1 MFETKYKRRHYGA
14 RLISAYQLTH
24 DRKQAEEL
32 VTHLKSRFGE
42 HTVSLR
48 YSNLLVAEIP
58 DRLEICR
65 AGKLAVTV
73 HVNEWLVMEE
83 RQPLRVLADQAFHE
97 QFEAVDPKNIVT
109 LTVNSFVEQSKST
122 TTKEETTKGSDE
134 MQMETYKA
142 RGLELKAVW
151 WKVIS
156 SEQLDADAVAITQWV
171 KEVSQGRASAVAATD
186 SMNSFKSIEI
196 TEGNYKTVVRPG
208 NWVVMEPA
216 GTFAAI
222 PAAFFAAVFTKE
234 SVTEDSTVTTQ
245 PKSSVGE
252 GMPKRRMSL
261 TMSSALERAVRA
273 TRSHAEDIVRSLEE
287 PSAVGSIRDILVEQI
302 DADREAADVLE
313 GWLKRDGHPFI
324 TELEPGERGSKE
336 VGYIKRQRG
345 Y

>member
-24 DRKQAEEL
+24 DRQQAEEL

-48 YSNLLVAEIP
+48 YSNLLVTEIP

-65 AGKLAVTV
+65 TGKLAVTV

-109 LTVNSFVEQSKST
+109 LTVNSFVDQS
-122 TTKEETTKGSDE
+122 KGSDE
-134 MQMETYKA
+134 MQTKTYKA
-142 RGLELKAVW
+142 KDVEFYAVQWDNTGTPEQKSLQAGNIVDAILSLSPNAIESRFIDEPGVDSHIW
-151 WKVIS
+151 WKTAKGTGR
-156 SEQLDADAVAITQWV
+156 LFAGQWLV
-171 KEVSQGRASAVAATD
+171 R
-186 SMNSFKSIEI
+186 N
-196 TEGNYKTVVRPG
+196 GNG
-208 NWVVMEPA
+208 DFCAMEN
-216 GTFAAI
+216 
-222 PAAFFAAVFTKE
+222 AFFE
-234 SVTEDSTVTTQ
+234 SCFAIKAEVEEKKPSVQ
-245 PKSSVGE
+245 PAGE
-252 GMPKRRMSL
+252 GMPKRRLSL
-261 TMSSALERAVRA
+261 TLSTALERAVNS
-273 TRSHAEDIVRSLEE
+273 TRSHANDIVRALEE
-287 PSAVGSIRDILVEQI
+287 PGAVGSIRDVLVEQI

-324 TELEPGERGSKE
+324 TQLEPGERGSKE